1 MAGMDMNRT
10 GYTDLDEAVAEEVRA
25 LIART
30 KGVSIKSLAEDLGIR
45 RATLSLRVNGRAA
58 FVPSLLSAVAS
69 RLGTTASDI
78 VARAE
83 QALGLAVA
91 S

>member
-1 MAGMDMNRT
+1 MVPMDMNRT
-10 GYTDLDEAVAEEVRA
+10 GYTGLDEAVSEEVRA

-30 KGVSIKSLAEDLGIR
+30 KGVSVKSIAEELGIR
-45 RATLSLRVNGRAA
+45 RATLSSRVNGHAA
-58 FVPSLLSAVAS
+58 FAPSLLAAVAA
-69 RLGTTASDI
+69 RLGTTASEI

-83 QALGLAVA
+83 LALGLAVA

>member
-1 MAGMDMNRT
+1 M
-10 GYTDLDEAVAEEVRA
+10 AEEVRA

-30 KGVSIKSLAEDLGIR
+30 KGVSVKSIAEDLDIR
-45 RATLSLRVNGRAA
+45 RATLSSRVNGPAA
-58 FVPSLLSAVAS
+58 FSPSLLSAVAA
-69 RLGTTASDI
+69 RLGTTASDL

-83 QALGLAVA
+83 RALGLAAA

>member
-1 MAGMDMNRT
+1 MDLNRT
-10 GYTDLDEAVAEEVRA
+10 GYTRLDEAVSEEVRA

-30 KGVSIKSLAEDLGIR
+30 KGVSVKSIAEELGIR
-45 RATLSLRVNGRAA
+45 RATLSSRVNGHAA
-58 FVPSLLSAVAS
+58 FAPSLLAAVAE
-69 RLGTTASDI
+69 RLGTTASEI

-83 QALGLAVA
+83 RALGMAVA